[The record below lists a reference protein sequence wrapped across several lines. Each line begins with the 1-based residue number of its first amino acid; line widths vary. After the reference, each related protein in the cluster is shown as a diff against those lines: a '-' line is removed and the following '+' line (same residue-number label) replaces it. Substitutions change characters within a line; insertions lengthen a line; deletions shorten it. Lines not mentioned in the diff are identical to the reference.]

1 MKPTQIT
8 ELLANIKA
16 TFVSFFSI
24 MMFVALGAGVFAG
37 IFWVAPA
44 LEAAAD
50 RVFDEG
56 SLHHFQLQFPYGL
69 TEDDLAQLR
78 EVEGV
83 TDVEEGYAVYG
94 TYKVD
99 AGQYTVKVQE
109 LGERIDVPRI
119 VEGALPTKKNEV
131 ALKASSAAALN
142 LGVGDKLTFE
152 HDASDESDKDG
163 MELLQR
169 DTYKITGLVE
179 SSEYL
184 ALSSQTYGF
193 STSGTGGVDAVAW
206 APAAA
211 FDADAFQEGYPVVNI
226 RCASLEGVG
235 TFTGEYD
242 AMSEEEKARIAELGA
257 TLAPARYD
265 ALHDKAEKQVKEG
278 EKKLKEAREQI
289 ADGKKKIKDGEKQ
302 LKQARIDLDAAVKDG
317 EAKLADAYNKL
328 QSGESQKAAAQK
340 KLSAAQAKLN
350 RAKAALGE
358 VDQAKATARAVAS
371 EMRAYKKSQNQLL
384 KQKRISQKKYNAR
397 LDNHGAKMR
406 SRIQP
411 YAKKTGVSVPKIT
424 HANYSESIQAIA
436 TVEANAESIPVEV
449 EGEQMTIGQARKKV
463 AQYEKQL
470 SSAQAT
476 YNKKAKQLENGWAQ
490 YYAGQQELATKKA
503 EGEKQ
508 IADGEAELKEA
519 KKKLKEAK
527 AEVQEKKPLL
537 IAARK
542 KVASLKKY
550 DWSISDRA
558 TNGGSIEVSTF
569 AGVTNRLSFSMAA
582 LFLIVGLLVSYSAI
596 GRIVREQITQ
606 IGTKKALGLRKRE
619 ITMSFLLYAGLAV
632 IVGVVVGLVVAVFVV
647 EAIIGNALSARFTFD
662 ALPPYFDIKLAL
674 IALAVE
680 LVLVVGAAWL
690 ACRTILKQQAVEL
703 LKGEKP
709 PAGKTRFYEK
719 WGIWQKLPLMTQ
731 TMVNNCVNDKK
742 RVFSTLIGVAGCTA
756 LVVTAITLNNDVMK
770 SYDMHYEDVYGFN
783 AIAFVDPEV
792 EGSADAVAKAL
803 EDDGHASAV
812 ILRRSQAIQQPDGSQ
827 GAVRIVVPADEQTF
841 QQVYHVNAVE
851 GSDVDLSSDGVWI
864 SQAYAS
870 HLGAKVGD
878 ELTINA
884 SDGTVRT
891 LTIAGFSEFYLTYNE
906 LVMGRDA
913 YEKAFEAKYVPNAV
927 YSQLG
932 DASLDEVNA
941 KLAGVDGY
949 SQIIDD
955 KTNQYGNFA
964 AFSKVSQAV
973 VLIYLALA
981 VLMAIVVLLN
991 LNFMFIDEKKRE
1003 LIVLMIN
1010 GFSVKDAKKY
1020 IYNDTIVLTVLGI
1033 ILGLVVGAIM
1043 GSITVGTIEPMA
1055 AFFFKGID
1063 WTAILVGTAVTAV
1076 LSFIMS
1082 LIALRRIPA
1091 FKLTDINKL

>member
-44 LEAAAD
+44 LETTAD
-50 RVFDEG
+50 KVFDEG

-83 TDVEEGYAVYG
+83 TDVEEGHVAYG
-94 TYKVD
+94 TYK
-99 AGQYTVKVQE
+99 AGSGQYVVKVQE
-109 LGERIDVPRI
+109 IGERIDVPTI
-119 VEGALPTKKNEV
+119 VEGALPTKEGEI
-131 ALKASSAAALN
+131 ALKASSAEALN
-142 LGVGDKLTFE
+142 LSVGDTLSFE
-152 HDASDESDKDG
+152 HDASDGSDKDG
-163 MELLQR
+163 MELLNG
-169 DTYKITGLVE
+169 DAYKITGLVE
-179 SSEYL
+179 SSEYM
-184 ALSSQTYGF
+184 ALSNQTYGY
-193 STSGTGGVDAVAW
+193 STTGAGSVDAVAW
-206 APAAA
+206 APAGV
-211 FDADAFQEGYPVVNI
+211 FDAEAFQNGYPMVNV
-226 RCASLEGVG
+226 RCDSLEDFGS
-235 TFTGEYD
+235 FTGEYD
-242 AMSEEEKARIAELGA
+242 ALSEEEKARIAELGA

-265 ALHDKAEKQVKEG
+265 AIHEKALQQVEEG
-278 EKKLKEAREQI
+278 EKKMQDAE
-289 ADGKKKIKDGEKQ
+289 KKISDGEKQIEDGEKQ
-302 LKQARIDLDAAVKDG
+302 LEQARIDLDAAVKDG
-317 EAKLADAYNKL
+317 EAKLADAYKKL
-328 QSGESQKAAAQK
+328 QSGESQKASAQK
-340 KLSAAQAKLN
+340 KLNAAEAKLN
-350 RAKAALGE
+350 KAKAKLAELDE
-358 VDQAKATARAVAS
+358 AKSVARATAK
-371 EMRAYKKSQNQLL
+371 EMRSYKKTQDNAL
-384 KQKRISQKKYNAR
+384 KSKKISQKKHDAN
-397 LDNHGAKMR
+397 LDKHGAKMR
-406 SRIQP
+406 ARMQP
-411 YAKKTGVSVPKIT
+411 YAKKVGVKLPKIT
-424 HANYSESIQAIA
+424 HSNYSDAILVIETA
-436 TVEANAESIPVEV
+436 EANVEKVPVTI
-449 EGEQMTIGQARKKV
+449 EGKEMTIAQARKKV
-463 AQYEKQL
+463 ASYEKQV
-470 SSAQAT
+470 SSARST
-476 YNKKAKQLENGWAQ
+476 LNKKSQQLENGWAQ
-490 YYAGQQELATKKA
+490 YYAGQQELETKKA
-503 EGEKQ
+503 EGEEQ
-508 IADGEAELKEA
+508 IADGEAELKKA
-519 KKKLKEAK
+519 KKQVKEAK
-527 AEVQEKKPLL
+527 AEVKKNKPLL
-537 IAARK
+537 AAAK
-542 KVASLKKY
+542 EKVAALKKY
-550 DWSISDRA
+550 DWSIADRA

-619 ITMSFLLYAGLAV
+619 IMMSFLLYAGLAV
-632 IVGVVVGLVVAVFVV
+632 IVGVLVGLVVAVFAV
-647 EAIIGNALSARFTFD
+647 EAIIGNTLSARFTFD
-662 ALPPYFDIKLAL
+662 ALPPYFDIRLAL

-680 LVLVVGAAWL
+680 LVLVMGAAWL
-690 ACRTILKQQAVEL
+690 SCRTILKQQAVEL

-709 PAGKTRFYEK
+709 PEGKTRFYEK

-770 SYDMHYEDVYGFN
+770 SYDMHYDDVYGFN

-792 EGSADAVAKAL
+792 EGSADAVAKSL
-803 EDDGHASAV
+803 EDDGCTSAV
-812 ILRRSQAIQQPDGSQ
+812 VLRRSQAIQQPDGSQ
-827 GAVRIVVPADEQTF
+827 GAVRIIVPADEQAF
-841 QQVYHVNAVE
+841 QQVYHVHAVE
-851 GSDVDLSSDGVWI
+851 GSDVDLSSDGVWM

-884 SDGTVRT
+884 SDGTVHS

-906 LVMGRDA
+906 LVMGREA
-913 YEKAFEAKYVPNAV
+913 YEKVFEAKYVPNAV

-949 SQIIDD
+949 SQIVDD

-1020 IYNDTIVLTVLGI
+1020 IYNDTFVLTVLGI

-1043 GSITVGTIEPMA
+1043 GSITVGTIEPMT

-1076 LSFIMS
+1076 LSFVMS